1 MLEGRASSIC
11 RINEIAVVHFERL
24 LMSSDEKKLRED
36 SSLFRTFLQL
46 LNTLH
51 TRWYVASSALLNSQL
66 YLSTMVSS
74 IVTVHDL

>member
-1 MLEGRASSIC
+1 
-11 RINEIAVVHFERL
+11 
-24 LMSSDEKKLRED
+24 MSSDEKKLRED